1 MSSTISLGSGNSVSF
16 SSIKAAYQT
25 AGGTM
30 SGQVSLLALRN
41 AGLQG
46 SSTVPGS
53 GTISVGTVFR
63 QFNKGSVTGGATFDD
78 IDSSSD
84 DY

>member
-1 MSSTISLGSGNSVSF
+1 
-16 SSIKAAYQT
+16 
-25 AGGTM
+25 M

-53 GTISVGTVFR
+53 GEISVGTVFR

-78 IDSSSD
+78 IGGD